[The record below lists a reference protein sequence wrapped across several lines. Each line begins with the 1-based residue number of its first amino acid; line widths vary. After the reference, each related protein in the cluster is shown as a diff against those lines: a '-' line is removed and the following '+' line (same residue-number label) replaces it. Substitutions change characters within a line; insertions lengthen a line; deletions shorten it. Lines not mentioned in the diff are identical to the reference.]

1 MNHPKQLNLDVKLDE
16 TIKLENFIICPSTEI
31 ILRASREFIS
41 GSNTTRTFFL
51 WGREGTGKNY
61 LLHSINREFLEKK
74 LHSAFISFSHGPL
87 DSPSVFDGLEKLDVI
102 FIESMEQ
109 FPSVTEWELALFNL
123 INACLL
129 SESRIL
135 ISSKV
140 TAKALEIKL
149 PDLKSR
155 LLAFPAFEL
164 PEITEEEKFMAMKE
178 AAERKGLMFED
189 NVLSYILTHTS
200 RKLSDL
206 LSLLNELDNYSLER
220 KRKVSISLVKDLMSN
235 KVDNPGI

>member
-1 MNHPKQLNLDVKLDE
+1 MNNPKQLNLDVKLDE
-16 TIKLENFIICPSTEI
+16 AINLNNFIICPSTEI
-31 ILRASREFIS
+31 ILKASKDFIS
-41 GSNTTRTFFL
+41 GSDATKTFFL
-51 WGREGTGKNY
+51 WGKKGTGKNY

-74 LHSAFISFSHGPL
+74 LHSAFISFDNSLLDDPL
-87 DSPSVFDGLEKLDVI
+87 VLEGLEELDVI

-109 FPSVTEWELALFNL
+109 FPSETEWELALFNL

-140 TAKALEIKL
+140 TAKELETKL

-164 PEITEEEKFMAMKE
+164 PEITEEEKFIAMKE
-178 AAERKGLMFED
+178 AADRKGLMFED

-206 LSLLNELDNYSLER
+206 LSLLNELDNYSLEK
-220 KRKVSISLVKDLMSN
+220 KRKVSIALVRELISN
-235 KVDNPGI
+235 K

>member
-1 MNHPKQLNLDVKLDE
+1 MIWKLL
-16 TIKLENFIICPSTEI
+16 TIQKAFTSNAWIVHFIRHQ
-31 ILRASREFIS
+31 ILYQRNWHF
-41 GSNTTRTFFL
+41 
-51 WGREGTGKNY
+51 
-61 LLHSINREFLEKK
+61 
-74 LHSAFISFSHGPL
+74 SFSQGSL
-87 DSPSVFDGLEKLDVI
+87 DNPSVFEGLEKLDVI
-102 FIESMEQ
+102 FIESIEQ
-109 FPSVTEWELALFNL
+109 LPSVKEWELALFNL

-235 KVDNPGI
+235 KVDNPGIWGKCLLDR

>member
-16 TIKLENFIICPSTEI
+16 AIKLENFIICPSTEI
-31 ILRASREFIS
+31 ILRASKEFIS

-74 LHSAFISFSHGPL
+74 LLSAFISFSQGPL

-140 TAKALEIKL
+140 TAKELEIKL

-178 AAERKGLMFED
+178 AADRKGLMFED

-206 LSLLNELDNYSLER
+206 LSLLNELDNYSLE
-220 KRKVSISLVKDLMSN
+220 KQRKVSISLVKDLISN
-235 KVDNPGI
+235 K

>member
-1 MNHPKQLNLDVKLDE
+1 MNHPKQLNLDVKLDGA
-16 TIKLENFIICPSTEI
+16 IKLENFIICPSTEI
-31 ILRASREFIS
+31 ILRASKEFIS

-140 TAKALEIKL
+140 TAKELEIKL

-178 AAERKGLMFED
+178 AADRKGLMFED

-206 LSLLNELDNYSLER
+206 LSLLNELDNFSLE
-220 KRKVSISLVKDLMSN
+220 KQRKVSISLVKDLISN
-235 KVDNPGI
+235 KQDNPDI

>member
-16 TIKLENFIICPSTEI
+16 VIKLENFIICPSTEI
-31 ILRASREFIS
+31 ILRASKEFIS

-51 WGREGTGKNY
+51 WGREGTEKNY

-74 LHSAFISFSHGPL
+74 LHSAFISFSQGPL
-87 DSPSVFDGLEKLDVI
+87 ENPSVFDGLEKLDVI

-109 FPSVTEWELALFNL
+109 FPSITEWELALFNL

-140 TAKALEIKL
+140 TAKELEIKL

-178 AAERKGLMFED
+178 AADRKGLMFED

-206 LSLLNELDNYSLER
+206 LSLLNELDNYSLEK
-220 KRKVSISLVKDLMSN
+220 KRKVSISLVKDLISN
-235 KVDNPGI
+235 K